1 MIGINIGSLNTIYSR
16 CEKNNNLFSSK
27 ILLSE
32 VSNRVI
38 PSILSYTDTQ
48 RITGDISKNSLK
60 KFSNSSFIYLSR
72 LIGLIPDTNFG
83 KKELEYYYYIGPK
96 LNKVSG
102 QFDLEFNNNKISV
115 FSDDVVAAFLDKLN
129 TFYFF
134 DSQITFEF
142 FIISVPDYF
151 TSFQIDTFKT
161 ILRSLTMEP
170 FEIITE
176 STAIT
181 LYYGYT
187 KFKNIFEE
195 KEGILNKNTKKF
207 IIFIDAGHSKTT
219 FILSEFAF
227 TEFKV
232 LNVKCLPYLGGR
244 DFDEKI
250 RDYLIYQFEQK
261 YKIPFPRQ
269 NAKLKYRM
277 MTEIIKARKILTSNK
292 DVVINI
298 DSLYDENDLNEK
310 LTREEFEKLIN
321 DDLILFEN
329 NLKDFYNE
337 SLNIIGKNNSISL
350 IEMAGDLMRTPVLQ
364 NLVKKVTNF
373 DLSKGI
379 IIDECPALGA
389 SLYGAYIND
398 KFPLPNF
405 EGIASFC
412 MYSIIYSTNQ
422 KNNSMVYLIKK
433 GQLLPSEKIIEIDY
447 ETLISEEVIS
457 FEFYNDMKEIE
468 EFSIYDYLVQYKVHL
483 NKLFNAN
490 CKKIPN
496 GSKINFVINIDQNG
510 TISPLKFVSV
520 NNNIELNISDDIITS
535 PLNGLYKGQDYEE
548 NIIKDL
554 TKILDEHRNVDVK
567 FNDYCNEKN
576 EIEGRFYN
584 LKNRLNSKNLDSV
597 DRMGKTLKERFK
609 AIEVKIEN
617 VDQEEPDSKIKRLFS
632 IKNRIKQIE
641 NELNIGK

>member
-1 MIGINIGSLNTIYSR
+1 M
-16 CEKNNNLFSSK
+16 
-27 ILLSE
+27 
-32 VSNRVI
+32 
-38 PSILSYTDTQ
+38 
-48 RITGDISKNSLK
+48 
-60 KFSNSSFIYLSR
+60 
-72 LIGLIPDTNFG
+72 
-83 KKELEYYYYIGPK
+83 
-96 LNKVSG
+96 
-102 QFDLEFNNNKISV
+102 
-115 FSDDVVAAFLDKLN
+115 
-129 TFYFF
+129 
-134 DSQITFEF
+134 
-142 FIISVPDYF
+142 
-151 TSFQIDTFKT
+151 
-161 ILRSLTMEP
+161 
-170 FEIITE
+170 
-176 STAIT
+176 
-181 LYYGYT
+181 
-187 KFKNIFEE
+187 
-195 KEGILNKNTKKF
+195 
-207 IIFIDAGHSKTT
+207 
-219 FILSEFAF
+219 
-227 TEFKV
+227 
-232 LNVKCLPYLGGR
+232 
-244 DFDEKI
+244 
-250 RDYLIYQFEQK
+250 
-261 YKIPFPRQ
+261 
-269 NAKLKYRM
+269 
-277 MTEIIKARKILTSNK
+277 
-292 DVVINI
+292 
-298 DSLYDENDLNEK
+298 
-310 LTREEFEKLIN
+310 
-321 DDLILFEN
+321 ILFEN
-329 NLKDFYNE
+329 NLKEFYNE
-337 SLNIIGKNNSISL
+337 SLKIIGKENSISL

-373 DLSKGI
+373 EISKGI
-379 IIDECPALGA
+379 IIDECPSLGA

-398 KFPLPNF
+398 KFPLPKF

-447 ETLISEEVIS
+447 ETLITEDIIS
-457 FEFYNDMKEIE
+457 FEFYNDIKEIE

-483 NKLFNAN
+483 NKLFNTN

-520 NNNIELNISDDIITS
+520 NNNVELNITDDIITS
-535 PLNGLYKGQDYEE
+535 PLNGLYKGQDYED